1 MTPEKKRHTALWYAL
16 AVIGVV
22 ALDQLFKAWVRA
34 HIPLNPTAA
43 ECLPLIPGVIHLS
56 HIHNEGVAF
65 GMLRGGRWAFVAL
78 LAVFCA
84 LVIWALAK
92 NRLNTAWERW
102 LAVLAMGG
110 ALSNGIDRAVC
121 GYVVDMLEVEFMR
134 FAVFNVADCFICVA
148 AVLYAALTL
157 WKKEPESGEQTQ

>member
-1 MTPEKKRHTALWYAL
+1 MAPEKKKSPVLGYML
-16 AVIGVV
+16 AVAAVI
-22 ALDQLFKAWVRA
+22 ALDQWLKAWVRA
-34 HIPLNPTAA
+34 NIPLDPTVSEQA
-43 ECLPLIPGVIHLS
+43 PLIPGVIHLS

-78 LAVFCA
+78 LGCFCV

-92 NRLNTAWERW
+92 GKLTAPWERW

-110 ALSNGIDRAVC
+110 ALSNGIDRALC

-134 FAVFNVADCFICVA
+134 FAVFNLADCVICVSA
-148 AVLYAALTL
+148 FLYALLTL
-157 WKKEPESGEQTQ
+157 TKKE

>member
-1 MTPEKKRHTALWYAL
+1 MTPEKKNAPAAFYAL
-16 AVIGVV
+16 AAAAVI
-22 ALDQLFKAWVRA
+22 ALDQWTKAWVRA
-34 HIPLNPTAA
+34 HIPLDPDPASQI
-43 ECLPLIPGVIHLS
+43 PLLPGVIHLS

-110 ALSNGIDRAVC
+110 ALSNGIDRALC